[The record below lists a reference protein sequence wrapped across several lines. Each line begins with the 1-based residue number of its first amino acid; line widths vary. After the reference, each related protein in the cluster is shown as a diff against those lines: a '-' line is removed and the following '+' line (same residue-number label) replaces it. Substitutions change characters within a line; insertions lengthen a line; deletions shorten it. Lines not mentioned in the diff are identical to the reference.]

1 MDNFTETAAC
11 VSADITIA
19 YGAAVFYC
27 VNAFLF
33 RFYFKYKMIR
43 SVAFD
48 TEFFMCPGI
57 EAPGVVS
64 ANAGLAV
71 IYSYHRLIGREQIL
85 LMCGKPPFPPGV

>member
-1 MDNFTETAAC
+1 MMYNFTETAAC
-11 VSADITIA
+11 GSADVTIA
-19 YGAAVFYC
+19 SGAAVFYC

-48 TEFFMCPGI
+48 AEFFMCPGI

-71 IYSYHRLIGREQIL
+71 I
-85 LMCGKPPFPPGV
+85 